1 MKYYNFLAYFSLDYE
16 NCPITKF
23 CLYIFTYTVSIHY
36 TKATWPLKT
45 RDVRNELLI
54 VLYLDIHVG
63 HDKNQYIPILV
74 YARSTQRCINVHF
87 RLNVSYKICHIN
99 TRSH

>member
-1 MKYYNFLAYFSLDYE
+1 MISRYGHESISLKTVILQDKAHTMLVCLAYTH
-16 NCPITKF
+16 P
-23 CLYIFTYTVSIHY
+23 
-36 TKATWPLKT
+36 T

-63 HDKNQYIPILV
+63 HHKKQYIPISV
-74 YARSTQRCINVHF
+74 YSRSTQRYINEHV
-87 RLNVSYKICHIN
+87 RLNVRHKISHIN